1 MANTTVSPPRPPV
14 EQDAPYAAR
23 LRLPELMAVACVHDR
38 EHLDREMF
46 LATHQECEIKFAQIV
61 LYLEVARDALAR
73 RDGLTAARR
82 IKMLPAFMS
91 VLIEQFEI
99 LAELD
104 PDTFEVIRADMGSAS
119 GFQSALWREIEFICG
134 QRRPSLVSTRGFSE
148 QECAGLEARLMETSL
163 AAVFEQFQT
172 AAEPGGVGELVA
184 EGLRA
189 FDEAVRRWR
198 TRHADVAERFLGDRT
213 GTAGSSG
220 VAYLRAVAE
229 QRLFPAL
236 WPVPV
241 LEGGTA

>member
-1 MANTTVSPPRPPV
+1 MGQTTVSRPHPPQD
-14 EQDAPYAAR
+14 QDAPYAAR
-23 LRLPELMAVACVHDR
+23 LRLPELMAVAGVHDR

-46 LATHQECEIKFAQIV
+46 LATHKECEIKFDQIV
-61 LYLEVARDALAR
+61 LYLEDARDALVR
-73 RDGLTAARR
+73 RDGLAAVRR

-91 VLIEQFEI
+91 VLIEQFGI
-99 LAELD
+99 LAKLD
-104 PDTFEVIRADMGSAS
+104 PDSFEEIRADMGTAS

-134 QRRPSLVSTRGFSE
+134 QRRPSLVSTCGFTE
-148 QECAGLEARLMETSL
+148 QERTRLGARLTETSL

-172 AAEPGGVGELVA
+172 ATEPGGVGELVA

-198 TRHADVAERFLGDRT
+198 TRHADVAEQFLGDRT

-220 VAYLRAVAE
+220 VTYLRTVAQ

-241 LEGGTA
+241 LEGGSV